1 LIFRHEVCPVQ
12 LWNYRPWWVSGIKTA
27 MSAFIKHWTLELIL
41 KIEFLE
47 FNTTEGENWNNFL
60 WHFLSLLDSKSPRA
74 ETPSPC
80 SKTVHAGIIRKRIQS
95 YCCDSSVSMS
105 GVIFFCSCCL
115 DTLFWCTWWTLMRY
129 NKATSTGL
137 EQACVTGLKPIYLCF
152 LKVSLYSVQFNMDL
166 RLGIASIHLKA
177 GDS

>member
-1 LIFRHEVCPVQ
+1 
-12 LWNYRPWWVSGIKTA
+12 
-27 MSAFIKHWTLELIL
+27 
-41 KIEFLE
+41 
-47 FNTTEGENWNNFL
+47 
-60 WHFLSLLDSKSPRA
+60 
-74 ETPSPC
+74 
-80 SKTVHAGIIRKRIQS
+80 
-95 YCCDSSVSMS
+95 
-105 GVIFFCSCCL
+105 
-115 DTLFWCTWWTLMRY
+115 MRY